1 MRINKFTVALCALC
15 AVCFRMQ
22 AEAGPVFDHIKEKK
36 ELKVCIWPDYYG
48 VTFRSPRDHNLRGID
63 IDLSQVLAKKLD
75 AKLVYV
81 DSSFP
86 TLIPDLL
93 SGKCDIAMFAI
104 GVLPQRSEKLNFT
117 HPYLKSDIYAI
128 TTKSNVMVRSWSD
141 IDKPGV
147 IIGVQEGTFM
157 EPVMRAH
164 VKLASVVAIAPPLTR
179 EKELQSGRIDVFMT
193 DFPYSRRL
201 LDNADWARL
210 VEPPE
215 KFYELPYAYAVRPGD
230 NQWLSYLNDFVK
242 EIKSNGTL
250 TKAAINNGLQQIV
263 VK

>member
-1 MRINKFTVALCALC
+1 MRKSRITVVLCALW
-15 AVCFRMQ
+15 VVFFQTQ
-22 AEAGPVFDHIKEKK
+22 AEAGPVLDQINKKK

-48 VTFRSPRDHNLRGID
+48 VTYRSPRNHSLHGID
-63 IDLSQVLAKKLD
+63 IDLSQVLAKKLG

-81 DSSFP
+81 DSSFT

-93 SGKCDIAMFAI
+93 ASKCDIAMFAI
-104 GVLPQRSEKLNFT
+104 GILPQRSEKLSFT
-117 HPYLKSDIYAI
+117 IPYLKSDIYAI
-128 TTKSNVMVRSWSD
+128 TTKSNTMVRSWSD

-147 IIGVQEGTFM
+147 IVGVQEGTFM
-157 EPVMRAH
+157 EPVMREH
-164 VKLASVVAIAPPLTR
+164 VKFASVVAIAPPMTR

-210 VEPPE
+210 IESPE

-230 NQWLSYLNDFVK
+230 NQWLVYLNEFVK
-242 EIKSNGTL
+242 EIKINGTL
-250 TKAAINNGLQQIV
+250 NRAALNNGLQQIV
-263 VK
+263 IK